1 MPLLI
6 SLNLSPRTKE
16 KFMKLDLHQ
25 GDCLDILKT
34 LPENT
39 VDSII
44 TDPPY
49 GLSKTPDMNEVL
61 SRWLNGDDYEHRGGG
76 FMGKSW
82 DSFVPGPAVWRECFR
97 VLKPGGHLLSFFGA
111 RTYDLG
117 TTAIRLAGF
126 EIRDQIMWVYGSG
139 FPKSHNISKAMDKAQ
154 GVEPIIIGHS
164 TNGIAGGTGEF
175 TSGNERSAGYKGE
188 FDLTEPASEIGKKW
202 EGWGTALKPAHEPIC
217 MARKPFKGTVSD
229 NILRHGTGGI
239 NIDACRIGNEIRF
252 NPPSHNKPGGN
263 SLHMSVSGMPEE
275 AEGSLVSGRWPANFC
290 HDGSYEVTKHF
301 PHSSSTGNRS
311 EASRNATV
319 AGTTWLMDNHQS
331 REYTDS
337 GSVARYF
344 YCAKTNKT
352 DRDEGVNADTLR
364 RSKNHH
370 PTVKP
375 TSLMGWLCLLVT
387 PPGGVILDPYMGS
400 GSTGKAAAIH
410 DFDFIGIEQDP
421 DYFNIARQRIEFKR
435 DQKKRS

>member
-1 MPLLI
+1 
-6 SLNLSPRTKE
+6 
-16 KFMKLDLHQ
+16 MKLDLHH
-25 GDCLDILKT
+25 GDCLDVLKT
-34 LPENT
+34 LPENS

-49 GLSKTPDMNEVL
+49 GLSKAPDMTEVL
-61 SRWLNGDDYEHRGGG
+61 THWLNGDDYEHKGNG

-82 DSFVPGPAVWRECFR
+82 DSFVPGPSVWRECFR

-117 TTAIRLAGF
+117 TIAIRMAGF

-139 FPKSHNISKAMDKAQ
+139 FPKSHNISKAIDKAE
-154 GVEPIIIGHS
+154 GVEPTIVGHS
-164 TNGIAGGTGEF
+164 SNGIAGGSGEF
-175 TSGNERSAGYKGE
+175 TSGNPDSAGYKSE
-188 FDLTEPASEIGKKW
+188 FDITVPTSERAKEW

-217 MARKPFKGTVSD
+217 MARKPFPGQVAANVLTY
-229 NILRHGTGGI
+229 GTGAI
-239 NIDACRIGNEIRF
+239 NIDACRIGNETRF

-263 SLHMSVSGMPEE
+263 SLHMSVSGMPEG
-275 AEGSLVSGRWPANFC
+275 AEGSEVSGRWPANFC
-290 HDGSYEVTKHF
+290 HDGSFTVTKHF
-301 PHSSSTGNRS
+301 PQSSSTGNRS
-311 EASRNATV
+311 EASRNANV
-319 AGTTWLMDNHQS
+319 AGTKFLMDNHQS

-344 YCAKTNKT
+344 YCAKTSKI
-352 DRDEGVNADTLR
+352 DRDEGVLSSSDS
-364 RSKNHH
+364 RSKNNH

-387 PPGGVILDPYMGS
+387 PPGGTILDPFMGS

-410 DFDFIGIEQDP
+410 DFDFIGIEKEA
-421 DYFNIARQRIEFKR
+421 DYLSIARQRIEFKR
-435 DQKKRS
+435 DQKQEE